1 MEGPC
6 SSLGTDEGSLDI
18 PRHDFEGALYSLE
31 GLWEESRLEFR
42 LCGLRKRTGLDNLE
56 CLGGTLSLTC

>member
-6 SSLGTDEGSLDI
+6 SSLGIDEGLLDI

-31 GLWEESRLEFR
+31 GLWEESVRVQTVWLEEEDR
-42 LCGLRKRTGLDNLE
+42 
-56 CLGGTLSLTC
+56 S

>member
-6 SSLGTDEGSLDI
+6 SSLGMDEGLLDI

-56 CLGGTLSLTC
+56 CMGGTLSPT